1 MAKYLVF
8 KNGATEEFT
17 DESTITNLFCVVN
30 DYADIDAMQANFTT
44 ENMVGATFDGQPIE
58 NIVPVTTVATNTY
71 GNENAIVVNFQ
82 NRYKTAVEILQEKMI
97 EVQEALV
104 ELAEG

>member
-17 DESTITNLFCVVN
+17 DESTITNLFTIVN
-30 DYADIDAMQANFTT
+30 SYAAIDAMQANFTT
-44 ENMVGATFDGQPIE
+44 ENMVGATFDGEPIE
-58 NIVPVTTVATNTY
+58 NIVPVTTVATNTF
-71 GNENAIVVNFQ
+71 GNEDTITVNFQ
-82 NRYKTAVEILQEKMI
+82 NRYKTDVELLQEQMI

-104 ELAEG
+104 ELAGN

>member
-17 DESTITNLFCVVN
+17 DESTITNLFCVVD

-44 ENMVGATFDGQPIE
+44 ENMVGATFDGEPIE

-82 NRYKTAVEILQEKMI
+82 NRYKTEVELLQEQMI
-97 EVQEALV
+97 EAQEAIA

>member
-17 DESTITNLFCVVN
+17 DESTITNLFCVVD

-44 ENMVGATFDGQPIE
+44 ENMVGATFDGEPIE

-82 NRYKTAVEILQEKMI
+82 NRYKTAVEILQEQMI